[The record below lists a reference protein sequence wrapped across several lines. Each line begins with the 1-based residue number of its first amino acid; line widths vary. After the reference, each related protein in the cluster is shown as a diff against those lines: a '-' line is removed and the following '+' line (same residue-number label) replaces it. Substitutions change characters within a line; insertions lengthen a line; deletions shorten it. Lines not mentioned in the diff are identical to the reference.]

1 MRQLDRAAVDV
12 TDDDPMSDLIRESE
26 FLPVEVT
33 HDTVLA
39 DASANPFK
47 LVVDPVMRI
56 KLRRALFALIE
67 NHDQELAAYVSDG
80 LLALESYKE
89 YIEIFAK
96 SLRESMATTEGIA
109 YLLQASGFHANS
121 KDINL
126 NPETRWKIQ
135 R

>member
-1 MRQLDRAAVDV
+1 
-12 TDDDPMSDLIRESE
+12 MSDPILESN

-33 HDTVLA
+33 RETGLA
-39 DASANPFK
+39 DPSGNPFK
-47 LVVDPVMRI
+47 LVVDPVMRV
-56 KLRRALFALIE
+56 KLRRALFDLIE
-67 NHDQELAAYVSDG
+67 NHDEELADYVSDG

-109 YLLQASGFHANS
+109 YLLRSCGFHANTQ
-121 KDINL
+121 DINL
-126 NPETRWKIQ
+126 DPETRWKIQ

>member
-1 MRQLDRAAVDV
+1 
-12 TDDDPMSDLIRESE
+12 MSDTLRETE

-33 HDTVLA
+33 YESALA
-39 DASANPFK
+39 DPTANPFK

-56 KLRRALFALIE
+56 KLRRALFDLIE
-67 NHDQELAAYVSDG
+67 NHDEELAKYVGDG

-96 SLRESMATTEGIA
+96 SLRDSMATREGVA
-109 YLLQASGFHANS
+109 YLLQASGFHVNPAE
-121 KDINL
+121 INL
-126 NPETRWKIQ
+126 DPETRWKVH

>member
-1 MRQLDRAAVDV
+1 
-12 TDDDPMSDLIRESE
+12 MSDPILESN

-39 DASANPFK
+39 DPSSNPFK
-47 LVVDPVMRI
+47 LVVDPVMRV
-56 KLRRALFALIE
+56 KLRRALFELIE
-67 NHDQELAAYVSDG
+67 NHDLELANYVSDG

-96 SLRESMATTEGIA
+96 SLRDSMATREGVA
-109 YLLQASGFHANS
+109 YLLQASGFHVNPAE
-121 KDINL
+121 INL
-126 NPETRWKIQ
+126 DPETRWKIQ

>member
-1 MRQLDRAAVDV
+1 
-12 TDDDPMSDLIRESE
+12 MSDPIRESE

-33 HDTVLA
+33 RDAVLM
-39 DASANPFK
+39 DPSANPFK

-56 KLRRALFALIE
+56 KLRRALFDLIE
-67 NHDQELAAYVSDG
+67 NHDEELAKYVSDG

-96 SLRESMATTEGIA
+96 SLRESMGTREGVA
-109 YLLQASGFHANS
+109 YLLQACGFHANS
-121 KDINL
+121 QDINL
-126 NPETRWKIQ
+126 DPVTRWKIH